1 VREILA
7 AWVPPGLFRVASCR
21 FYLAFPLYD
30 DENHEATPTVFSVS
44 FRRRGRRHLFP
55 RMPFDEKSFIPDYS
69 MNRRKAREYVLQI
82 LFQAE
87 FAGTGCK
94 VLPPDDFW
102 SDKDGKGRDDLKG
115 FANELARGT
124 MENIGEIDRV
134 IQKAAEHWDVR
145 RMAAVDR
152 NILRFAVYEILYRKD
167 IPSAVTM
174 NEALEIAKKYS
185 SLESVPFINGLLDK
199 IARDAGKK

>member
-1 VREILA
+1 
-7 AWVPPGLFRVASCR
+7 
-21 FYLAFPLYD
+21 
-30 DENHEATPTVFSVS
+30 
-44 FRRRGRRHLFP
+44 
-55 RMPFDEKSFIPDYS
+55 
-69 MNRRKAREYVLQI
+69 MNRRKAREYALQI
-82 LFQAE
+82 LFQRE
-87 FAGTGCK
+87 FAGTVRD

-102 SDKDGKGRDDLKG
+102 SDKDRGERDVLKG
-115 FANELARGT
+115 FAEELVRGT
-124 MENIGEIDRV
+124 IENIGEIDRA
-134 IQKAAEHWDVR
+134 IQEAAEHWDVK

-185 SLESVPFINGLLDK
+185 SLESAPFINGLLDK

>member
-1 VREILA
+1 
-7 AWVPPGLFRVASCR
+7 
-21 FYLAFPLYD
+21 
-30 DENHEATPTVFSVS
+30 
-44 FRRRGRRHLFP
+44 
-55 RMPFDEKSFIPDYS
+55 MPFYEKSSIPDHS
-69 MNRRKAREYVLQI
+69 MNRRKAREYALQK
-82 LFQAE
+82 LFQRE
-87 FAGTGCK
+87 FAGTAYD

-102 SDKDGKGRDDLKG
+102 SDKDQKERDDLKG
-115 FANELARGT
+115 FAEELFKGT
-124 MENIGEIDRV
+124 IENIGEIDRV
-134 IQKAAEHWDVR
+134 IQEAAEHWDVQ

-185 SLESVPFINGLLDK
+185 SLESAPFINGLLDK